1 MPGTITVFAPC
12 PLLTVVSRRG
22 SRSPEDAPAAVRRPQ
37 SFDPGPGL
45 RLLMAAAGVV
55 VFVLYATAA
64 FVVYRSLLLLWAQRP
79 DPTTTVA
86 VVLAL
91 SLALGYVS
99 YRGGVVTLRREV
111 DPAELPRTRA
121 PDLYRRVEAMA
132 EEMGLDPPTLAVG
145 RMGAPNALAL
155 GGPRNGTVVVDPS
168 LFRLLDPSELEA
180 IIAHEL
186 AHLETRDGLV
196 KTLGSSVIRTVTG
209 LATVALLPLVI
220 LAVGIARAL
229 AYLRGE
235 SPREITAAAVRAHTI
250 ATAGV
255 AVLLFVFTLALRG
268 YSRRRELAADD
279 RAVEV
284 AGQPATLARALA
296 RIDRAARPP
305 EGIISGLVIHGDE
318 EGPLTRLLA
327 THPPMEHRIERLTER
342 SRRDAGV
349 SGRAQARGGSGVRI
363 EVD

>member
-1 MPGTITVFAPC
+1 M
-12 PLLTVVSRRG
+12 
-22 SRSPEDAPAAVRRPQ
+22 AV
-37 SFDPGPGL
+37 
-45 RLLMAAAGVV
+45 AGVL

-64 FVVYRSLLLLWAQRP
+64 FVVYQGLLALWARRP
-79 DPTTTVA
+79 APATTIA
-86 VVLAL
+86 VVLGLA
-91 SLALGYVS
+91 LALGYVS
-99 YRGGVVTLRREV
+99 YRGGVVALRREL
-111 DPAELPRTRA
+111 DPVELPRARA

-132 EEMGLDPPTLAVG
+132 DEMGLEPPMLAVG

-155 GGPRNGTVVVDPS
+155 GGPRNGLVVVDPS
-168 LFRLLDPSELEA
+168 LFRLLDPPELEA

-220 LAVGIARAL
+220 LAVGVARAF

-235 SPREITAAAVRAHTI
+235 SPREITAAAVRAHTV

-255 AVLLFVFTLALRG
+255 VVLLFAFTLALRA

-279 RAVEV
+279 RAAEV
-284 AGQPATLARALA
+284 TGQPVALARALA

-305 EGIISGLVIHGDE
+305 EGLLSDLVIHGDE
-318 EGPLTRLLA
+318 EGPVTRLLA
-327 THPPMEHRIERLTER
+327 THPPMERRIERLMER
-342 SRRDAGV
+342 SERDGGV

-363 EVD
+363 EVE